1 MAVYERIYRRYTGE
15 LTPTRTRFLVIPRY
29 AFREVFKSR
38 WFLIFFVLCFVPPL
52 IFAAGIYLRHN
63 LTFLELFDLQA
74 QSLLKIDGS
83 FFYNGL
89 LVQAVFSFLL
99 TVFVAP
105 ALISSDLRNN
115 ALPLYLS
122 RPFTRLEYVA
132 GKATVLTVLNSAI
145 TWVPLLILF
154 ILQSSL
160 ATGWFQEYSWV
171 ALSIL
176 MGSALWI
183 LLMGL
188 LGLSV
193 SAWVKWKAVARLFL
207 FAVFIVSVPLAGLFN
222 AIFRFQMEK
231 PWGDLMSLF
240 WVMRSVWLGLFRDG
254 AQSAVPV
261 WSAWIALSFTLV
273 FTAWL
278 LSRRVRAYEV
288 VR

>member
-74 QSLLKIDGS
+74 QNLLQIDGS

-122 RPFTRLEYVA
+122 RPFTRLEYVM
-132 GKATVLTVLNSAI
+132 GKATVLAILNSAI

-160 ATGWFQEYSWV
+160 ATGWLQENSWV

-183 LLMGL
+183 LLLCL